1 MAPST
6 ERRFTLDFMLEAVPN
21 SSANIFATREIWS
34 LGGMINEIM
43 LVPLLGREKRDV
55 SRQQSNKNP
64 HTTSHEH
71 SSLPQGLFFTVTG
84 VIPLLLD
91 NNGRGKKTKPKQA
104 LLQCS
109 ASTKQVLQKLLVHSR
124 VLHGK
129 KEHMYRPR
137 AAQSRGCEQKE
148 WKQLPAEII

>member
-43 LVPLLGREKRDV
+43 LVPLLGREKRNV

-64 HTTSHEH
+64 HTILHVH
-71 SSLPQGLFFTVTG
+71 SSLLPPLRMLLHSYWGNSPSAGQQWERKQTKQNKLFFS
-84 VIPLLLD
+84 
-91 NNGRGKKTKPKQA
+91 
-104 LLQCS
+104 S
-109 ASTKQVLQKLLVHSR
+109 ASTKQVLQKLLVYSG
-124 VLHGK
+124 VLL
-129 KEHMYRPR
+129 
-137 AAQSRGCEQKE
+137 CEE
-148 WKQLPAEII
+148 